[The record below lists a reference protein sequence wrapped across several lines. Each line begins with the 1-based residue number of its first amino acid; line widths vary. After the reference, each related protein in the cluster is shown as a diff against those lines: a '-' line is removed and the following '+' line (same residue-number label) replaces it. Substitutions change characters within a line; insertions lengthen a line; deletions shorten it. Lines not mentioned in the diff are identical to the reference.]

1 MRSDWFPLL
10 TLYPVAGK
18 GIIPC
23 WWDGKENIITF
34 WPFLVLLRSPA
45 ICIHRIKKSRL
56 LYSVIRSGLVFC
68 IAIKRLKQISILLWG
83 LSACQIVFSL
93 FYDFFYQYI
102 LGLNFIGTIFSRM
115 GSQVSCSSSFSL
127 LLTHFFPPK
136 TQGEHTSTWQMTPF
150 SKNNSEFGHHCL
162 YTNCFSEASRWN
174 ANAGRQSRPSFRG
187 MSIQSC

>member
-102 LGLNFIGTIFSRM
+102 LGLNFIGTIWTICLFYLSSVCDSL
-115 GSQVSCSSSFSL
+115 GSSDLFLISSCLTKPSLYLFIYPREKRYVIISALVS
-127 LLTHFFPPK
+127 
-136 TQGEHTSTWQMTPF
+136 G
-150 SKNNSEFGHHCL
+150 
-162 YTNCFSEASRWN
+162 
-174 ANAGRQSRPSFRG
+174 
-187 MSIQSC
+187 I